1 VNSNVSSTDTPMSS
15 DIQRWSDELARDP
28 ASLAFLEL
36 GEALR
41 RDGQIDVALTIV
53 RRGLDRHPD
62 NVDAHNLMARVAI
75 DKRDFVR
82 AAEEWQTVL
91 RLSPDHVGALKGLG
105 YICYQE
111 GRLEDAERYLKHAA
125 TRGGD
130 PSVATALESVRRSSG
145 QLSTATVE
153 ALAPA
158 DPRSLFADLLVDAE
172 QTALL
177 LDESGLVLGGIYLD
191 GDGTD
196 LAHEI
201 GAQLSG
207 ISDEAVRT
215 TRHLGIGDWK
225 SIVFETEI
233 AAVAMAS
240 TSNKGLLVVAAS
252 RATPLGLLRRVLDQC
267 ATRAKRWLDDE
278 VTR

>member
-1 VNSNVSSTDTPMSS
+1 MSS

-28 ASLAFLEL
+28 SSLAFLDL

-53 RRGLDRHPD
+53 RRGLERHPQ

-75 DKRDFVR
+75 DKHDFVR

-91 RLSPDHVGALKGLG
+91 RLAPDHVAALKGLG

-111 GRLEDAERYLKHAA
+111 GRLEDAERYLNYAA
-125 TRGGD
+125 TRGAGA
-130 PSVATALESVRRSSG
+130 SVAAALDSVRRSSG
-145 QLSTATVE
+145 ELSTATVE
-153 ALAPA
+153 ALAPS
-158 DPRSLFADLLVDAE
+158 DPQWLFADLLVDAE

-177 LDESGLVLGGIYLD
+177 LDESGYVLGGLYLD
-191 GDGTD
+191 ADGTD

-207 ISDEAVRT
+207 ISDEAVRA

-225 SIVFETEI
+225 SIVFETEV
-233 AAVAMAS
+233 ASVAMAP
-240 TSNKGLLVVAAS
+240 TENKGLLVVAAS
-252 RATPLGLLRRVLDQC
+252 RVTPLGLLRRLLDQC
-267 ATRAKRWLDDE
+267 ASRARRWLHDG

>member
-1 VNSNVSSTDTPMSS
+1 MSS

-41 RDGQIDVALTIV
+41 RDGQTDVALTII
-53 RRGLDRHPD
+53 RRGLDRHPA
-62 NVDAHNLMARVAI
+62 NVDAHNLMARAAI

-91 RLSPDHVGALKGLG
+91 QLAPDHLDALKGLG
-105 YICYQE
+105 YICFQE
-111 GRLEDAERYLKHAA
+111 GRLDDAERYLNHAA
-125 TRGGD
+125 TRGGGA
-130 PSVATALESVRRSSG
+130 SVTAALESVRRSSEES
-145 QLSTATVE
+145 STTTVGGVV
-153 ALAPA
+153 PS
-158 DPRSLFADLLVDAE
+158 DPQWLFADLLIDAE

-177 LDESGLVLGGIYLD
+177 LDESGYVLGGIYLD
-191 GDGTD
+191 QDGTD

-207 ISDEAVRT
+207 ISDEAVRA

-225 SIVFETEI
+225 SIVFETE
-233 AAVAMAS
+233 AASVAMAP
-240 TSNKGLLVVAAS
+240 TSNKGLLVIAAS
-252 RATPLGLLRRVLDQC
+252 RATPLGLLRRLLDQC
-267 ATRAKRWLDDE
+267 ATRARRWLDDG

>member
-1 VNSNVSSTDTPMSS
+1 MSK
-15 DIQRWSDELARDP
+15 DIQRLSDELARDP

-41 RDGQIDVALTIV
+41 RDGQTDFALTIV

-62 NVDAHNLMARVAI
+62 NVEAHNLMARVAI
-75 DKRDFVR
+75 DKQDFLR
-82 AAEEWQTVL
+82 AAEEWQMVL

-111 GRLEDAERYLKHAA
+111 GRLEDAERYLTHAA

-130 PSVATALESVRRSSG
+130 ASVSAALDSVRRSSG
-145 QLSTATVE
+145 ELSTATVE
-153 ALAPA
+153 AIAPP
-158 DPRSLFADLLVDAE
+158 DPRWLFADLLVDAQ

-177 LDESGLVLGGIYLD
+177 LDESGYVLGGAYLD
-191 GDGTD
+191 GDGAD

-207 ISDEAVRT
+207 ISDEAIRA
-215 TRHLGIGDWK
+215 TRHLGVGDWK
-225 SIVFETEI
+225 SIVFETEV
-233 AAVAMAS
+233 ASVAMAP
-240 TSNKGLLVVAAS
+240 TSNEGLLVVAAS
-252 RATPLGLLRRVLDQC
+252 RATPLGLLRRLLERC
-267 ATRAKRWLDDE
+267 ATRSRRWLEDGLS
-278 VTR
+278 R